1 MIKLDTYHGLCI
13 ALKKKHSKTGEE
25 SRYQGTVLGIP
36 AEDKSIII
44 EGGPS
49 ESIQAWG
56 AKIREN
62 GQISKPTPIPVTSSS
77 SSPLSEMLAWERSYF
92 FTTTKLRIPY
102 K

>member
-1 MIKLDTYHGLCI
+1 MVMLGTYHGLCI

-44 EGGPS
+44 EGGPF

-56 AKIREN
+56 AKNREN
-62 GQISKPTPIPVTSSS
+62 GQISKPTQIPDTGSAMISSS
-77 SSPLSEMLAWERSYF
+77 SSPLSE
-92 FTTTKLRIPY
+92 I
-102 K
+102 

>member
-1 MIKLDTYHGLCI
+1 MVMLGTYHGLCI

-44 EGGPS
+44 EGGPF

-56 AKIREN
+56 AKNREN
-62 GQISKPTPIPVTSSS
+62 GQISNPTQIPDTGSAMISSS
-77 SSPLSEMLAWERSYF
+77 SSPLSE
-92 FTTTKLRIPY
+92 I
-102 K
+102 